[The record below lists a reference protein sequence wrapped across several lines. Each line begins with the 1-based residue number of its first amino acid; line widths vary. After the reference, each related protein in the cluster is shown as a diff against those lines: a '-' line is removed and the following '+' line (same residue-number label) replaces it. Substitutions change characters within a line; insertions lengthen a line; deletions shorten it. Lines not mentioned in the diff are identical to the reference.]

1 MFVWTSGAGLRHR
14 RLIPIRDEILGV
26 WKTFDKQGKLESTI
40 EIYKEQN
47 EYCAKIASLTEPN
60 WPADDNQGM
69 AGKAKN
75 DRHNPNADLRGRPIV
90 GMQIMHGF
98 IYNLDKNVW
107 ENGRVYD
114 PGCAR
119 PTSANL
125 HWSPQT
131 GSKFA
136 VTLAFRFWDEPKLG
150 RDDQTSDL
158 PSSANSNSK
167 DFLFLVREM
176 RVNLGDILVGEF
188 LNFFLGAFLIFFTGL
203 AGLDGFFQKFHRV
216 AAHMAHSYAGILGH
230 AMRDLHKS

>member
-1 MFVWTSGAGLRHR
+1 MLVCATAGSSQSG
-14 RLIPIRDEILGV
+14 DEILGV

-90 GMQIMHGF
+90 GMQITHGF

-114 PGCAR
+114 PGCGK
-119 PTSANL
+119 TYKCKFTLVSSNL
-125 HWSPQT
+125 LEVRGYVGIS
-131 GSKFA
+131 
-136 VTLAFRFWDEPKLG
+136 LLG
-150 RDDQTSDL
+150 RTETWT
-158 PSSANSNSK
+158 
-167 DFLFLVREM
+167 R
-176 RVNLGDILVGEF
+176 
-188 LNFFLGAFLIFFTGL
+188 
-203 AGLDGFFQKFHRV
+203 
-216 AAHMAHSYAGILGH
+216 
-230 AMRDLHKS
+230 